1 MAATAALSSDPA
13 SLRRP
18 GDFRPPRR
26 LTWSSPLTYVLAL
39 AVAAVSIAP
48 VVYVVLGG
56 FRTTGQI
63 AANPA
68 SLPHPWVW
76 GTYAKVVTQP
86 RFWNNLGNSTL
97 IAVATTLGVVVLGV
111 CASFVLARYTFRGRE
126 VLYTYF
132 TIGLLF
138 PAAAGILPLY
148 LLLRDLSLANT
159 YLGVIIPQ
167 IAFQLPI
174 TIVVLRPFLAAFPG
188 ELEDAAAIDGA
199 DRLAFFW
206 RILLPLSRPALV
218 TVAVLAF
225 VASWNS
231 FLLPLL
237 VLQNENLQTLPLGVQ
252 NFSAEHSQDT
262 AGILAFTSLA
272 MMPALLFF
280 SFAERQIVGGLQ
292 GAVKG

>member
-1 MAATAALSSDPA
+1 MAADLAVPALSPSAKP
-13 SLRRP
+13 
-18 GDFRPPRR
+18 FR
-26 LTWSSPLTYVLAL
+26 WSSPLTYAL
-39 AVAAVSIAP
+39 ATAIAAISIAP
-48 VVYVVLGG
+48 VIYVILGG

-68 SLPHPWVW
+68 ALPHPWVW
-76 GTYAKVVTQP
+76 STYSNVLRTSK
-86 RFWNNLGNSTL
+86 FWTELWNSTL
-97 IAVATTLGVVVLGV
+97 IASATTLGVVVLGV
-111 CASFVLARYTFRGRE
+111 SAAFVLARYTFRGRE
-126 VLYTYF
+126 AVYTYF

-148 LLLRDLSLANT
+148 LLLRDLNLADS

-167 IAFQLPI
+167 VAFQLPL
-174 TIVVLRPFLAAFPG
+174 TIVVLRPFLAAVPG
-188 ELEDAAAIDGA
+188 ELEDAAAVDGTG
-199 DRLAFFW
+199 RLGFFW

-237 VLQNENLQTLPLGVQ
+237 VLQSENLQTLPLGVQ
-252 NFSAEHSQDT
+252 YFSSEHSQDT

-272 MMPALLFF
+272 MLPALLFF
-280 SFAERQIVGGLQ
+280 SFAERHIVSGLQ

>member
-1 MAATAALSSDPA
+1 VAATTTLPRP
-13 SLRRP
+13 RRP
-18 GDFRPPRR
+18 LR
-26 LTWSSPLTYVLAL
+26 WSSPLTYLLAS
-39 AVAAVSIAP
+39 AVAAVSIVP
-48 VVYVVLGG
+48 VIYVILGG

-63 AANPA
+63 AADPA
-68 SLPHPWVW
+68 GLPHPWVW
-76 GTYAKVVTQP
+76 STYSNVLRSSHFWQELFNSMLIASSTTLAVVT
-86 RFWNNLGNSTL
+86 F
-97 IAVATTLGVVVLGV
+97 GVL
-111 CASFVLARYTFRGRE
+111 AAFVLARYTFRGRE
-126 VLYTYF
+126 ALYTYF

-148 LLLRDLSLANT
+148 LLLRDLNLADS

-167 IAFQLPI
+167 VAFQLPL
-174 TIVVLRPFLAAFPG
+174 TIVVLRPFLAAIPG
-188 ELEDAAAIDGA
+188 ELEDAAAVDGTG
-199 DRLAFFW
+199 RLGFFW

-237 VLQNENLQTLPLGVQ
+237 VLQSENLQTLPLGVQ
-252 NFSAEHSQDT
+252 NFTAEHSQDT

-280 SFAERQIVGGLQ
+280 SFAERKIVSGLQ

>member
-1 MAATAALSSDPA
+1 MAATAALSNV
-13 SLRRP
+13 
-18 GDFRPPRR
+18 PPRR
-26 LTWSSPLTYVLAL
+26 RPVRWGTPLTYVLAL
-39 AVAAVSIAP
+39 AIAAISIAP
-48 VVYVVLGG
+48 VLYVILGG

-68 SLPHPWVW
+68 GLPHPWVW
-76 GTYAKVVTQP
+76 STYANVITQSS
-86 RFWNNLGNSTL
+86 FWRQLLNSAL
-97 IAVATTLGVVVLGV
+97 IALSTTLAVVALGV
-111 CASFVLARYTFRGRE
+111 CAAFVLARYRFRGRE
-126 VLYTYF
+126 ALYTYF
-132 TIGLLF
+132 TLGLLF

-167 IAFQLPI
+167 VAFQLPI
-174 TIVVLRPFLAAFPG
+174 TIVILRPFLAAFPA
-188 ELEDAAAIDGA
+188 ELEDAAFIDGST
-199 DRLAFFW
+199 RLGFFW
-206 RILLPLSRPALV
+206 RVLLPLSRPALV

-225 VASWNS
+225 VASWNA

-237 VLQNENLQTLPLGVQ
+237 VLQNESLHTLPLGVQ

-280 SFAERQIVGGLQ
+280 SFAERQIIGGLQ

>member
-1 MAATAALSSDPA
+1 
-13 SLRRP
+13 
-18 GDFRPPRR
+18 
-26 LTWSSPLTYVLAL
+26 
-39 AVAAVSIAP
+39 VSIAP
-48 VVYVVLGG
+48 VAYVVLSG

-63 AANPA
+63 AADPA
-68 SLPHPWVW
+68 ALPHPWVLS
-76 GTYAKVVTQP
+76 TYARVIQNAQ
-86 RFWNNLGNSTL
+86 FWHQLLNSTI
-97 IAVATTLGVVVLGV
+97 IAVGMTLGVVVLGV
-111 CASFVLARYTFRGRE
+111 CASFVLARYQFRGRE

-148 LLLRDLSLANT
+148 LLLKDLNLANS
-159 YLGVIIPQ
+159 YAGVIIPQ

-174 TIVVLRPFLAAFPG
+174 TVVILRPFLAAFPA
-188 ELEDAAAIDGA
+188 ELEDAAQIDGA
-199 DRLAFFW
+199 DRLGFFW
-206 RILLPLSRPALV
+206 RILIPLSRPALV

-237 VLQNENLQTLPLGVQ
+237 VLQDDSLHTLPLGVQ
-252 NFSAEHSQDT
+252 NFSAQYSQDT
-262 AGILAFTSLA
+262 AAILAFTSMA

-280 SFAERQIVGGLQ
+280 TLAERQIVGGIQ

>member
-1 MAATAALSSDPA
+1 MVSTALPIARP
-13 SLRRP
+13 RRP
-18 GDFRPPRR
+18 F
-26 LTWSSPLTYVLAL
+26 TWGSPITYVLAM
-39 AVAAVSIAP
+39 AVAAVSFAP
-48 VVYVVLGG
+48 VGYVILGG

-63 AANPA
+63 AADPA
-68 SLPHPWVW
+68 GLPHPWVW
-76 GTYAKVVTQP
+76 HTYASVIANSK
-86 RFWNNLGNSTL
+86 FWSEAANSTL
-97 IAVATTLGVVVLGV
+97 IAALTTFAVVVLGV
-111 CASFVLARYTFRGRE
+111 CAAFVLARYKFRGRE
-126 VLYTYF
+126 GLYTYF

-148 LLLRDLSLANT
+148 LLLRDLNLANT
-159 YLGVIIPQ
+159 YMGVVIPQ
-167 IAFQLPI
+167 VAFQLPL
-174 TIVVLRPFLAAFPG
+174 TIVILRPFLAAFPA
-188 ELEDAAAIDGA
+188 ELEDAAMIDGA
-199 DRLAFFW
+199 DRLGFFW

-237 VLQNENLQTLPLGVQ
+237 VLQNESLHTLPLGVQ

>member
-1 MAATAALSSDPA
+1 MAATAALRAPRGPA
-13 SLRRP
+13 P
-18 GDFRPPRR
+18 VKWGN
-26 LTWSSPLTYVLAL
+26 PLVYLLAL
-39 AVAAVSIAP
+39 VVAGISIGP
-48 VVYVVLGG
+48 VVYVILGG

-63 AANPA
+63 AADPA
-68 SLPHPWVW
+68 GLPHPWVW
-76 GTYAKVVTQP
+76 STYANVIAQP
-86 RFWNNLGNSTL
+86 KFWSELLNSTI
-97 IAVATTLGVVVLGV
+97 IASSTTLAVVALGV
-111 CASFVLARYTFRGRE
+111 CAAYVLARYQFRGRE
-126 VLYTYF
+126 GLYTYF

-148 LLLRDLSLANT
+148 LLLRDLGLADS

-167 IAFQLPI
+167 VAFQLPL
-174 TIVVLRPFLAAFPG
+174 TIVILRPFLAAFPL
-188 ELEDAAAIDGA
+188 ELEDAASIDGT
-199 DRLAFFW
+199 DRIGFFW

-225 VASWNS
+225 VASWNA

-237 VLQNENLQTLPLGVQ
+237 VLQDESLHTLPLGVQ
-252 NFSAEHSQDT
+252 NFSSEHSQDT

-280 SFAERQIVGGLQ
+280 SLAERQIVGGIQ

>member
-1 MAATAALSSDPA
+1 MAAAAALPNA
-13 SLRRP
+13 PRAGRP
-18 GDFRPPRR
+18 FSWGNPI
-26 LTWSSPLTYVLAL
+26 TYVLAL

-48 VVYVVLGG
+48 VVYVILGG
-56 FRTTGQI
+56 FRTTGQL
-63 AANPA
+63 AAKPA
-68 SLPHPWVW
+68 GLPDPWVW
-76 GTYAKVVTQP
+76 STYANVVTQS
-86 RFWNNLGNSTL
+86 RFWTEVLNSTL
-97 IAVATTLGVVVLGV
+97 IAASTTLGVVVLGV
-111 CASFVLARYTFRGRE
+111 CAAFVLARYKFRGRE
-126 VLYTYF
+126 GLYTYF

-167 IAFQLPI
+167 VAFQLPL
-174 TIVVLRPFLAAFPG
+174 TVVILRPFLAAFPD
-188 ELEDAAAIDGA
+188 ELEDAAMIDGA
-199 DRLAFFW
+199 DRLGFFW

-237 VLQNENLQTLPLGVQ
+237 VLQNESMHTLPLGVQ

-280 SFAERQIVGGLQ
+280 SLAERQIVGGLQ

>member
-1 MAATAALSSDPA
+1 MAATAALPRE
-13 SLRRP
+13 RRSVNW
-18 GDFRPPRR
+18 G
-26 LTWSSPLTYVLAL
+26 TPLTYVLAL
-39 AVAAVSIAP
+39 AIAAVSIAP
-48 VVYVVLGG
+48 VAYVVLSG
-56 FRTTGQI
+56 FRTTGQL
-63 AANPA
+63 AADPA
-68 SLPHPWVW
+68 GFPHPWVW
-76 GTYAKVVTQP
+76 STYANVFKQP
-86 RFWNNLGNSTL
+86 TFWHELLNSTI
-97 IAVATTLGVVVLGV
+97 IAVATTAGVVVLGV
-111 CASFVLARYTFRGRE
+111 CAAFVLARYHFRGRE
-126 VLYTYF
+126 GLYTYF
-132 TIGLLF
+132 TLGLLF

-148 LLLRDLSLANT
+148 LLLRDLSLADT

-167 IAFQLPI
+167 VAFQLPL
-174 TIVVLRPFLAAFPG
+174 TIVILRPFFAAFPA
-188 ELEDAAAIDGA
+188 ELEDAAHIDGA
-199 DRLAFFW
+199 SRLGFFW

-225 VASWNS
+225 VASWNA

-237 VLQNENLQTLPLGVQ
+237 VLQNESLHTLPLGVQ